1 MRYSKVWVED
11 VVRLYLYPPGFK
23 AKTHADFMA
32 IVVND
37 IINKKELPAFS
48 KVTLTDHFES
58 IKKYRPLSPEELKV
72 L

>member
-1 MRYSKVWVED
+1 MRYPTVWVED
-11 VVRLYLYPPGFK
+11 VVRLHMYPPGIK
-23 AKTHADFMA
+23 AKTHGDFMA

-48 KVTLTDHFES
+48 KVTLTDHFKFT
-58 IKKYRPLSPEELKV
+58 KKYRPLSPEELKV